1 VAFGCGGRLPVPD
14 GEPVQATFALEV
26 NEWNGISE
34 PRLVLRRAAA
44 MSDVL
49 AQQEAAR
56 AGVQAGVERLEDAL
70 EQSQT
75 EELVLFALP

>member
-1 VAFGCGGRLPVPD
+1 LPVGD
-14 GEPVQATFALEV
+14 GEPVRATFALEV

-34 PRLVLRRAAA
+34 PRLVLRRAMAQA
-44 MSDVL
+44 DVL
-49 AQQEAAR
+49 AQEETDR
-56 AGVQAGVERLEDAL
+56 ASVQAGVEQLEGEL